1 MYDITDD
8 DEKEELDT
16 EEHCEKGNVSTSR
29 FLQTA
34 IDIKLSY
41 DERNVYVASFEDETK
56 NELNKAAGR
65 VRKHTNHT
73 LKCPKEA

>member
-29 FLQTA
+29 FLETA
-34 IDIKLSY
+34 IDIVLSY
-41 DERNVYVASFEDETK
+41 DGRNVYVASFEDETK
-56 NELNKAAGR
+56 NELNNKQETIFS
-65 VRKHTNHT
+65 VRNKK
-73 LKCPKEA
+73 LKRKIE

>member
-73 LKCPKEA
+73 LKYPKEA